1 MQPPYGINFRP
12 LWRIG
17 LALCLLMSAMFG
29 GVTLAARNA
38 QSAFACLRI
47 SGDAPARDWLLDL
60 NNGILS
66 ADARPLSDPFSYAP
80 RAIWTSP
87 DGRHYAYTLPDR
99 NLTRRFTLY
108 VQPNSSAPAPH
119 MARLMVSNA
128 VVNAVSWSPDG
139 AHLLYLY
146 RDANNVPHFGLARA
160 DGDNATVVRLN
171 TPRANEIAFFGWSA
185 DGAYFAI
192 GTTEAF
198 GRVLTY
204 YETSTLRAK
213 TFPLLSIL
221 PYVESAVWSER
232 GQRHAYL
239 RTDQV
244 GRTRLVV
251 SLLDSPVYG
260 GEELSLEMPF
270 LRNARLFWSP
280 DGNYLAL
287 RYNDQDLNWQLV
299 VYAIAPHSSQP
310 RQVARLKQG
319 GRLLFPA
326 SAAWS
331 ADSSALA
338 YFRERRGGRDLVA
351 FRPAT
356 GESEVL
362 VERVILAPQNDFL
375 WAIENSARPTRRAA
389 VPFLNERREI
399 DVDLMNF
406 DGTDRVPIVRGATDV
421 ENVLWSPDGALAL
434 VKWQRRAFPRVDHYI
449 TWART
454 DGSGLRTIRTEEFAF
469 DQVLWLR
476 EGGRFSGKLAY
487 TYMALTRYG
496 VEVLDLKTGVRRAL
510 ARNLLR
516 AQALSYDSAAQT
528 LQFWWLDR
536 QRGGVDGYALD
547 GARRYRYHSPS
558 GSVETPHLARSPD
571 GRHAAMLV
579 RSGGDWVLQV
589 ASEGD
594 EGEGRV
600 LWRGKQPAPGLI
612 PLWSADGER
621 FAVFVSVNNSG
632 LFGTFSVEVYS
643 SAGVLLY
650 AHPRALLRSVSGALW
665 TRCE

>member
-1 MQPPYGINFRP
+1 MYPSYRFNFRP
-12 LWRIG
+12 FWLAAT
-17 LALCLLMSAMFG
+17 ALCLVVSVAFG
-29 GVTLAARNA
+29 GVVFAARSA
-38 QSAFACLRI
+38 PSAFACLRI
-47 SGDAPARDWLLDL
+47 GGNMPARDWLLDF
-60 NNGILS
+60 NTS
-66 ADARPLSDPFSYAP
+66 VMVSDARPLTDPFRYTP
-80 RAIWTSP
+80 HNTWTSP
-87 DGRHYAYTLPDR
+87 DGRYTAYTLPDR
-99 NLTRRFTLY
+99 GLTRRFTLY
-108 VQPNSSAPAPH
+108 VQPNSGLADPQT
-119 MARLMVSNA
+119 ARPMVSDA
-128 VVNAVSWSPDG
+128 VINAVSWSPDG
-139 AHLLYLY
+139 ERLIYLY
-146 RDANNVPHFGLARA
+146 RDANNVPHFGLANA
-160 DGDNATVVRLN
+160 DGSEAIATRLN

-185 DGAYFAI
+185 DGSYFAI

-204 YETSTLRAK
+204 YETRTLRAK
-213 TFPLLSIL
+213 TFPLISIL
-221 PYVESAVWSER
+221 PYVENAVWAES

-251 SLLDSPVYG
+251 ALLDSPVYG

-287 RYNDQDLNWQLV
+287 RYNDANLNWQLII
-299 VYAIAPHSSQP
+299 YAIAPRSFQP
-310 RQVARLKQG
+310 RPIAQFTQG

-331 ADSSALA
+331 ADSATLA

-362 VERVILAPQNDFL
+362 VERVMLAQQNDFL
-375 WAIENSARPTRRAA
+375 WAIENSTRPTRRVA
-389 VPFLNERREI
+389 VPFLNDRGEI
-399 DVDLMNF
+399 GIDLMNL
-406 DGTDRVPIVRGATDV
+406 DGTERVPIVRGATDV

-434 VKWQRRAFPRVDHYI
+434 VKWQRREFLQVAHYL

-454 DGSGLRTIRTEEFAF
+454 DGSDVQTISAEDFAL

-487 TYMALTRYG
+487 TYTALTRYG
-496 VEVLDLKTGVRRAL
+496 VDLLDLVTGTRRTL
-510 ARNLLR
+510 ARDLTK
-516 AQALSYDSAAQT
+516 AQSLSFDSNTQT

-536 QRGGVDGYALD
+536 EGGGVDGFALD
-547 GARRYRYHSPS
+547 GTRRYRYRSASGGIESPY
-558 GSVETPHLARSPD
+558 LARSPD
-571 GRHAAMLV
+571 GAYAAMYV
-579 RSGGDWVLQV
+579 RAREGWTLQI
-589 ASEGD
+589 AEEGD
-594 EGEGRV
+594 SGAGRV
-600 LWRGKQPAPGLI
+600 IWTGRQPMPP

-621 FAVFVSVNNSG
+621 FAAFVSVNNSG
-632 LFGTFSVEVYS
+632 MFGMYGVEVY
-643 SAGVLLY
+643 AKTGELLY
-650 AHPRALLRSVSGALW
+650 TYPEVPLRSVSEALW

>member
-1 MQPPYGINFRP
+1 MLSG
-12 LWRIG
+12 
-17 LALCLLMSAMFG
+17 A
-29 GVTLAARNA
+29 VLAARNA
-38 QSAFACLRI
+38 PSVFACLRI
-47 SGDAPARDWLLDL
+47 SGNMPTRDWLLDF
-60 NNGILS
+60 NNNVLTT
-66 ADARPLSDPFSYAP
+66 DARPLTDPFSYAP
-80 RAIWTSP
+80 QNAWTSP
-87 DGRHYAYTLPDR
+87 DGRYYAYTLPDR
-99 NLTRRFTLY
+99 SLTRRFTLY
-108 VQPNSSAPAPH
+108 VQPNSSAVTPH
-119 MARLMVSNA
+119 EARLMVSDA
-128 VVNAVSWSPDG
+128 IINAVSWSPDG

-146 RDANNVPHFGLARA
+146 RDANNTPYFGLARA
-160 DGDNATVVRLN
+160 DGDAATAVRLN

-192 GTTEAF
+192 GTTETF

-204 YETSTLRAK
+204 YQTSTLRAK
-213 TFPLLSIL
+213 TFPLISIL
-221 PYVESAVWSER
+221 PYVENAVWSER

-287 RYNDQDLNWQLV
+287 RYNDQNLNWQLI
-299 VYAIAPHSSQP
+299 VYAIAPRSFQP
-310 RQVARLKQG
+310 RQIAQFTQG

-331 ADSSALA
+331 ADSSTLA

-351 FRPAT
+351 FRLAT

-362 VERVILAPQNDFL
+362 AERVVLAPQNDFL

-389 VPFLNERREI
+389 VPFLNGRGEI

-406 DGTDRVPIVRGATDV
+406 DGTERVPVVRGATDV
-421 ENVLWSPDGALAL
+421 ENVLWSPDGTLAL
-434 VKWQRRAFPRVDHYI
+434 IKWQRRDFLRVEHFI
-449 TWART
+449 TWLRT
-454 DGSGLRTIRTEEFAF
+454 DGSGLRTISAEEFAF

-476 EGGRFSGKLAY
+476 EDGRFSGKLAY
-487 TYMALTRYG
+487 TYTALTRYG
-496 VEVLDLKTGVRRAL
+496 VEVLDLNTGRRLTL
-510 ARNLLR
+510 ARNLTR
-516 AQALSYDSAAQT
+516 AQALTYDAATQT

-536 QRGGVDGYALD
+536 QQGGVDGYSLD
-547 GARRYRYHSPS
+547 GVRRYRYYSPS
-558 GSVETPHLARSPD
+558 GSVETPHLSRSPD
-571 GRHAAMLV
+571 GKHAAMLV
-579 RSGGDWVLQV
+579 RLSGDWALQV
-589 ASEGD
+589 APEGD
-594 EGEGRV
+594 ENAGRL
-600 LWRGKQPAPGLI
+600 LWTGKQPMPP
-612 PLWSADGER
+612 PLWSADSER

-632 LFGTFSVEVYS
+632 LFGMFGVEVYDKS
-643 SAGVLLY
+643 GELLHTY
-650 AHPRALLRSVSGALW
+650 PQVPLRSVSEALW

>member
-1 MQPPYGINFRP
+1 MQLSYHINFRP
-12 LWRIG
+12 FWRIG
-17 LALCLLMSAMFG
+17 LALCLLVSVLFG
-29 GVTLAARNA
+29 GTALAARNA
-38 QSAFACLRI
+38 PSVFACLRI
-47 SGDAPARDWLLDL
+47 GGDMPARDWLLDF
-60 NNGILS
+60 NNGVLT
-66 ADARPLSDPFSYAP
+66 ADARPLTDPFSYAP
-80 RAIWTSP
+80 HNAWTSP

-99 NLTRRFTLY
+99 SLTRRFTLY
-108 VQPNSSAPAPH
+108 VQPNSGTVAPH
-119 MARLMVSNA
+119 MARPMVNDA
-128 VVNAVSWSPDG
+128 VINAVSWSPDG

-146 RDANNVPHFGLARA
+146 RDANNAPHFGLARA
-160 DGDNATVVRLN
+160 NGDGATVVRLN

-185 DGAYFAI
+185 DGAYFAV
-192 GTTEAF
+192 GTTEVF

-213 TFPLLSIL
+213 TFPLISIL

-287 RYNDQDLNWQLV
+287 RYNDQNLNWQLII
-299 VYAIAPHSSQP
+299 YAIAPRSFQP
-310 RQVARLKQG
+310 RQVAQFTQG

-362 VERVILAPQNDFL
+362 VERVMLAQQNDFL

-389 VPFLNERREI
+389 VPFLNGRGEI

-406 DGTDRVPIVRGATDV
+406 DGTERVPIVRGATDV

-434 VKWQRRAFPRVDHYI
+434 IKWQRRDFLRVDHYI

-454 DGSGLRTIRTEEFAF
+454 DGSGLQTISAEEFAL

-476 EGGRFSGKLAY
+476 EGGQFSGKLAY

-496 VEVLDLKTGVRRAL
+496 VEVLDLNTGVRRTL
-510 ARNLLR
+510 ARNLTK
-516 AQALSYDSAAQT
+516 AQALTYDTAAQT

-536 QRGGVDGYALD
+536 QRGGVDGYTLD
-547 GARRYRYHSPS
+547 GVRRYRYHSPS
-558 GSVETPHLARSPD
+558 GSIETPHLARSPN

-579 RSGGDWVLQV
+579 RASGNWALQV

-594 EGEGRV
+594 DGAGRV
-600 LWRGKQPAPGLI
+600 LWTGKQPMPP

-632 LFGTFSVEVYS
+632 LFGMFSVEVYN
-643 SAGVLLY
+643 SAGDLLY
-650 AHPRALLRSVSGALW
+650 TYPQVPLRSVSEALW